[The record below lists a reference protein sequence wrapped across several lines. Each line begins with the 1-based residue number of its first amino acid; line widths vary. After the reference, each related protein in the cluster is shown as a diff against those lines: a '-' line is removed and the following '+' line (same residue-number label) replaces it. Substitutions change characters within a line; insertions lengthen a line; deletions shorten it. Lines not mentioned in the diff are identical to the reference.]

1 MPSMMRCLSVLVLAA
16 LAAVA
21 AMAQQPMGIVISK
34 GADARIPVAVPP
46 FATADPGLRAAA
58 EEMAQTV
65 ADDLLFAGTYAIIPR
80 NMYPPN
86 FAGFTADL
94 KSLDFPSWRAAGA
107 QNLVYGLVL
116 QEGGQIVGQFR
127 LFDLTSNNQVY
138 GQEVRVAQGSQRLAA
153 HRFSEEVIRY
163 LEGTAGSG
171 TSEIIFTGVSGK
183 TKEIYVADYDG
194 ANAKK
199 LTDHGSV
206 SIKPKVS
213 PDGNRIAYL
222 SYKDRYSFLYVLDRR
237 TGKSTVLSKEVG
249 LNSAPSWSPD
259 GSRLAMTLSKD
270 GNTEIYLRN
279 PDGSNPVR
287 LTRNKDGDTSPCF
300 SPDGGKIVFVSD
312 RAGKPQIFVMDA
324 DGGNQTRLSFHGG
337 KAYDP
342 VWSPDGKKIAFV
354 SEAKGEGFEIY
365 VMNADG
371 SSPTQLTNSNG
382 VNESPSWSP
391 DSRHV
396 MFACNRGGGS
406 SLFAVNVTTGQEI
419 RLSKLGVNAE
429 GPSWGPRR
437 R

>member
-1 MPSMMRCLSVLVLAA
+1 MPSMMRCVSILVLAA

-21 AMAQQPMGIVISK
+21 ATAQQPMMVNIQK
-34 GADARIPVAVPP
+34 GSDARIPVAVPP
-46 FATADPGLRAAA
+46 FATADAGLRAAA

-65 ADDLLFAGTYAIIPR
+65 ADDLLFAGVFAIIPR
-80 NMYPPN
+80 EMYPPTYT
-86 FAGFTADL
+86 GFTSDL
-94 KSLDFPSWRAAGA
+94 KSIDFPAWRAAGA

-116 QEGGQIVGQFR
+116 QEGGQLVGQFR
-127 LFDLTSNNQVY
+127 LFDLVSNNQVY

-163 LEGTAGSG
+163 LDATAGAG
-171 TSEIIFTGVSGK
+171 TSEIVFTGITGK

-213 PDGNRIAYL
+213 PDGNQIAYL

-249 LNSAPSWSPD
+249 LNSSPSWSPD
-259 GSRLAMTLSKD
+259 GKRLAMTLSKD

-300 SPDGGKIVFVSD
+300 SPDGSKIVFVSD
-312 RAGKPQIFVMDA
+312 RAGKPNIFLMDA
-324 DGGNQTRLSFHGG
+324 DGGNQARISFHGG
-337 KAYDP
+337 NAYDP
-342 VWSPDGKKIAFV
+342 TWSPDGKRIAFV
-354 SEAKGEGFEIY
+354 SEVKGEGFEIY
-365 VMNADG
+365 VMGPDG
-371 SSPTQLTNSNG
+371 SGATQLTNSNG
-382 VNESPSWSP
+382 INESPSWSP

-396 MFACNRGGGS
+396 IFSSNRGGAS
-406 SLFAVNVTTGQEI
+406 ALFAVNVTTGQETRI
-419 RLSKLGVNAE
+419 PKMTVPGE